1 MSSGATRD
9 TRSMTRS
16 HAGDNAA
23 ASANAWA
30 WSSPLA
36 FCFIDVN
43 LSKTFLSGASE
54 HTSGFGGGICAQ
66 YELYIF
72 TNPSRVCS
80 PSCFLPVV
88 LKGGGIGD
96 VGGAASGELERT
108 VRGIQ

>member
-1 MSSGATRD
+1 MVRGSGATPD
-9 TRSMTRS
+9 MRS
-16 HAGDNAA
+16 HAGDAA
-23 ASANAWA
+23 ASA
-30 WSSPLA
+30 SVFSPLA

-54 HTSGFGGGICAQ
+54 HTCGFGGGICAQ

-108 VRGIQ
+108 ARGIQ